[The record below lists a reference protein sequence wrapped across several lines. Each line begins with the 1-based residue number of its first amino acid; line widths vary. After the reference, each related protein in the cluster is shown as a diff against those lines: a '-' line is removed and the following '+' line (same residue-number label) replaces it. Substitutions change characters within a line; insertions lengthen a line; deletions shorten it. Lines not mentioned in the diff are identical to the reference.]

1 MMIVIF
7 SGKVLLKQG
16 VEQFDPLSEQFD
28 PKNAQCSRLIP
39 CCFKTANHNFCC
51 IKGAFIILLFYQAVI
66 INFLSDYTPV
76 LKCGIIQE
84 KSMIFLNIWFAVMCF
99 FGCRLGYVVH
109 GPVIR
114 LVLST

>member
-16 VEQFDPLSEQFD
+16 VQQFD

-66 INFLSDYTPV
+66 INFLSNYTPV